1 MFKEIERVN
10 GQGNIKRREKKEKK
24 KKEKKKGKMR
34 KFFHEN
40 SVITHVKGSQFYSIP
55 PPNPT
60 HPGGCKG
67 KRPKTIGGSLHPG
80 YQKG

>member
-1 MFKEIERVN
+1 
-10 GQGNIKRREKKEKK
+10 
-24 KKEKKKGKMR
+24 MR